1 MIDFKKDLRDA
12 IEKAGSSAKLSEES
26 FLHYN
31 KNYSVLKK
39 SETLKNLIPGKV
51 YTFYY
56 DSMLKNENYY
66 VNRRP
71 VVFLESVEITP
82 QKSIIKGFD
91 LILLAPKSR
100 SSFFTR
106 LYTIFGKVMRQN
118 SEKEISSQMP
128 LRFDK
133 EILET
138 LMGGIK
144 YNHSYKGYKI
154 EKIKGLVEIPE
165 EEWKYIIYLDT
176 KSLEGA
182 VLNDIYN
189 KYS

>member
-1 MIDFKKDLRDA
+1 MIDFKKDLKEA
-12 IEKAGSSAKLSEES
+12 IEKAGSPAKLSEES

-31 KNYSVLKK
+31 RNYSVLKK

-56 DSMLKNENYY
+56 DSALKKENYY

-71 VVFLESVEITP
+71 VVFLESMEITP

-106 LYTIFGKVMRQN
+106 LYGIFGKMMSQN
-118 SEKEISSQMP
+118 SKKEISSQMP
-128 LRFDK
+128 LKFDK

-138 LMGGIK
+138 LMGGIM

-165 EEWKYIIYLDT
+165 EEWKYLIYLDT